1 LLFTECEVISMEI
14 IEELDKKGMN
24 LQETILNLENQGYK
38 EYYRL
43 WLKYIWYKTKKK
55 VILLEIKKI
64 CYSP

>member
-1 LLFTECEVISMEI
+1 MLFTECEVISMEI

>member
-1 LLFTECEVISMEI
+1 MEI